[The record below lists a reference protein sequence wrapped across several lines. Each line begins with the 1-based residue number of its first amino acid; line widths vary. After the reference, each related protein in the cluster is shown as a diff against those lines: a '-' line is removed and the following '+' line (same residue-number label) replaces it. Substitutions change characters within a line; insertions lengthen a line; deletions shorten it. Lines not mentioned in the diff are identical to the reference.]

1 MILFGKTDIGRV
13 RPSNQDNFALRTF
26 EGGKYFAIV
35 CDGMGGYA
43 GGNVASEIAVNT
55 AVETIEEML
64 PISDIEAALKN
75 ALDKSNNMIYAQA
88 LKSEELANM
97 GTTAVAVWVENG
109 TATIAH
115 VGDSRAYVYSEGKL
129 TQLTHDHSLVQ
140 TLIDNG
146 TITPEEAKTH
156 PYKNVITQALGKDTL
171 PVPSYVECQLK
182 ENDVILICTDGL
194 TNMLDDEQIENILSS
209 RTEITQ
215 EACEALVD
223 AANENGGTDNIT
235 AVLMV
240 NRNEE

>member
-43 GGNVASEIAVNT
+43 GGNVASEIAVKT
-55 AVETIEEML
+55 SVETVEEML
-64 PISDIEAALKN
+64 PVSDIEGALKN

-109 TATIAH
+109 TATVAH
-115 VGDSRAYVYSEGKL
+115 VGDSRAYIYSEGKL

-171 PVPSYVECQLK
+171 PEPSYVQCQLN

-209 RTEITQ
+209 RTEIAQ
-215 EACEALVD
+215 ETCDALVES
-223 AANENGGTDNIT
+223 ANEKGGTDNIT

-240 NRNEE
+240 NKN